1 MQRHPRT
8 ADFAVSIQC
17 CGIDHR
23 HAAELARIRE
33 AHRGPVDETDLAPHV
48 ALVHIG
54 HPEQELSGHAQR
66 DDEGLAAI
74 EIEHD
79 ELAAAAH
86 VADAPPAQ
94 ARTDDLRRLGLGE
107 AHPARLEL
115 ADRSVDDEPAQLPR
129 DGLDLWELR
138 HQAFAVAVT
147 SSRCISSQLGPVR
160 TSTTSGTSSSYA
172 PLISSPS
179 SRAIRSTS
187 SRGTSATSSSC
198 TCRRTRACRSLSC
211 SARCT
216 RAIAIFMM
224 SAAVPWI
231 GMLIAIRSAALR
243 TAFTRLVISGM

>member
-8 ADFAVSIQC
+8 AGFSVSVERR
-17 CGIDHR
+17 GIDHR
-23 HAAELARIRE
+23 HSSELARIRE
-33 AHRGPVDETDLAPHV
+33 PHRGPVDEADLAAHI
-48 ALVHIG
+48 ALVDVLHSVEELPG
-54 HPEQELSGHAQR
+54 HTKR
-66 DDEGLAAI
+66 DDESLAAI
-74 EIEHD
+74 EIEHH
-79 ELAAAAH
+79 ELAAAPH

-94 ARTDDLRRLGLGE
+94 ARTDHLRRLGFGE
-107 AHPARLEL
+107 AHPARLEVT
-115 ADRSVDDEPAQLPR
+115 DRSVDDEPAQLPR
-129 DGLDLWELR
+129 DGLDLWKLR
-138 HQAFAVAVT
+138 HQAFAVAVA
-147 SSRCISSQLGPVR
+147 SSRCISSQFGPVR

-231 GMLIAIRSAALR
+231 GMLIAMRSAALR

>member
-8 ADFAVSIQC
+8 ADFSVPIERR
-17 CGIDHR
+17 GIDHR
-23 HAAELARIRE
+23 HASELARIRE
-33 AHRGPVDETDLAPHV
+33 PHRGPVDETDLASHV
-48 ALVHIG
+48 ALAHVG

-74 EIEHD
+74 EIEHA

-86 VADAPPAQ
+86 VADAPPAP
-94 ARTDDLRRLGLGE
+94 ARTDDLRRLRLGE

-115 ADRSVDDEPAQLPR
+115 ADSSVNDEPAQLPR
-129 DGLDLWELR
+129 DSLDFGLFR
-138 HQAFAVAVT
+138 HQAFAVALT
-147 SSRCISSQLGPVR
+147 STRCISSQFGPVR
-160 TSTTSGTSSSYA
+160 TSTTRGTSSSYA

-231 GMLIAIRSAALR
+231 GMLIAMRSAALR